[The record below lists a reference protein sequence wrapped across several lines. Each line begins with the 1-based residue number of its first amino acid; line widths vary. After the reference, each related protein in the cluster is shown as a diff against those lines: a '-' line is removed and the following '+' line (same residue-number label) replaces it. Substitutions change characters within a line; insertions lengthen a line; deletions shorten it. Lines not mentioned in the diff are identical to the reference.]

1 MVSGIC
7 TSWMQNNECQ
17 IVMVEILL
25 LKYVGEKERNKDDSE
40 AVDIM
45 KLVKSTE
52 ILLFINSLNY
62 LRENLKQMLSHET
75 TCICLLT

>member
-1 MVSGIC
+1 
-7 TSWMQNNECQ
+7 
-17 IVMVEILL
+17 MVEMLL
-25 LKYVGEKERNKDDSE
+25 LKYIREKERKKDDSE
-40 AVDIM
+40 AVGVL